1 MKVGDRRSGKDRRIE
16 DLPVVL
22 DRRVGERRR
31 DGDPSRRTLMDRRIS
46 SVPVENDRRKGSR
59 RVAEIEAAKDGKD
72 VVPDWMEEVLAEA
85 AQRQEEMPAM
95 SPPPVDALENRE
107 LEQSYEENQKQDYN
121 FEIGLAFFVF
131 VCLAGTIYILFFI

>member
-1 MKVGDRRSGKDRRIE
+1 
-16 DLPVVL
+16 
-22 DRRVGERRR
+22 
-31 DGDPSRRTLMDRRIS
+31 MDRRIS

-59 RVAEIEAAKDGKD
+59 RVAEIEAAKDGKE

-107 LEQSYEENQKQDYN
+107 LEQSYEENRKQDYN
-121 FEIGLAFFVF
+121 FEIGLIFFLIVSIIT
-131 VCLAGTIYILFFI
+131 VVYIFFAL